1 MYKLFS
7 LTSSVQ
13 AELVR
18 PKSSGAAGEE
28 EERDEEVNRK
38 EKRQLKAERSRTSP
52 TQTQPVR
59 TSLLFLKEQHHGHI
73 AGDVFV
79 SNVSYEVRQTKL
91 NDFL

>member
-1 MYKLFS
+1 MSS
-7 LTSSVQ
+7 LTSSIQ

-18 PKSSGAAGEE
+18 PKSSGAAGKE
-28 EERDEEVNRK
+28 EERDEKDEEVNRK
-38 EKRQLKAERSRTSP
+38 EKRQLKAERTRTSP

-73 AGDVFV
+73 AEDVFV
-79 SNVSYEVRQTKL
+79 SNASYEVCQTKL

>member
-1 MYKLFS
+1 MFS

-28 EERDEEVNRK
+28 EEKDEEDEEGNRK

-52 TQTQPVR
+52 TKTQPVR
-59 TSLLFLKEQHHGHI
+59 TSMLFLKEQHHGHI

-79 SNVSYEVRQTKL
+79 SNVSHQVRQTKL

>member
-1 MYKLFS
+1 MFS

-28 EERDEEVNRK
+28 EWDEEDEEVNRK

-59 TSLLFLKEQHHGHI
+59 TSLLFLKEQHHDHI